1 MQQLPNVKDET
12 CKNQD
17 CSALVSKRRHREAG
31 NKRVREEERKA
42 EETDRKDATQEKS
55 PNRLCFNYQRR
66 KGGEKQGFLLV
77 RVSLWIKRY
86 IYISD

>member
-17 CSALVSKRRHREAG
+17 CAALVSKRRHREAE

-42 EETDRKDATQEKS
+42 GRRGKRQAEKTGDG
-55 PNRLCFNYQRR
+55 R
-66 KGGEKQGFLLV
+66 EKPKQTLF
-77 RVSLWIKRY
+77 
-86 IYISD
+86 